1 LLFVDSIIKCAL
13 WIRSNPLLNRTIKIA
28 IGGTT
33 IGRIVGTTG
42 FFRLSEAAGIYFK
55 ACATQHTPIA
65 MAGIVFV
72 LAGAKE

>member
-1 LLFVDSIIKCAL
+1 MLRLNYLFYG
-13 WIRSNPLLNRTIKIA
+13 TIKIA
-28 IGGTT
+28 ISGTT
-33 IGRIVGTTG
+33 VGGIVAATG

-72 LAGAKE
+72 LAGGKE